1 MRAEKRI
8 ILNALATY
16 GRTLLQMGLGLFSSR
31 WVLQSLGVTDYGLMG
46 VVGTLI
52 VLITFLN
59 AVFNGACARFFAFSI
74 GKNDL
79 QDLIKWF
86 NTALSVH
93 VSMAIL
99 LIAIGWPIGEWAIDN
114 ILNIPPE
121 RLETSHWVFR
131 FSLVSAFWTIA
142 STPYMA
148 MFIATQNIV
157 ELTLWEIASILTNFF
172 FVYWLTTY
180 TGDAWLM
187 YAGFTVGL
195 AILIGMLKLLR
206 AKHKFAGCKVN
217 ISYWGDWIRIK
228 EMFSFS
234 GWTLFG
240 NLGYLARTN
249 IPAIL
254 LNQFFNPIRFA
265 FVNASYQIGVAL
277 ATYTQS
283 MSAALLGAFSPQITT
298 LAGADE
304 HEKMVQTSF
313 NASKFGTLLILLIA
327 IPVSLEADYL
337 LVLWLKDPPLLAA
350 SFCRL
355 VILQTILDNITYGHM
370 AGIIA
375 TGKIKWYQITTGGL
389 CILSIPVAWL
399 VLSLGGSPLSVSWVI
414 VSCMALCS
422 GVRLLYGRKLLKI
435 KISDWAKKILLP
447 ITIISITTYL
457 SGYLIITLIDT
468 ASFMRMCLTSAT
480 TFIVMLILTW
490 RILLD
495 RNNRKIITTRIST
508 LGRKVKNKFIKND
521 ESI

>member
-1 MRAEKRI
+1 MTAGNRI

-79 QDLIKWF
+79 QDLRKWF

-93 VSMAIL
+93 LSLAIILVS
-99 LIAIGWPIGEWAIDN
+99 IGWPLGEWAIDN
-114 ILNIPPE
+114 FLNIPAD
-121 RLETSHWVFR
+121 RLDTAHWVFR

-148 MFIATQNIV
+148 MYIATQNIV
-157 ELTLWEIASILTNFF
+157 ELTLWEIASIFSNFI

-180 TGDAWLM
+180 TGDAWLL

-195 AILIGMLKLLR
+195 SVLIGLGKLLR
-206 AKHKFAGCKVN
+206 ARHRFAGCKID
-217 ISYWGDWIRIK
+217 ISFWGDWKRIK

-240 NLGYLARTN
+240 NLGYLARAN

-277 ATYTQS
+277 AGYTQS
-283 MSAALLGAFSPQITT
+283 MSSSLLGAFSPQITT

-304 HEKMVQTSF
+304 QEKMVNTAF
-313 NASKFGTLLILLIA
+313 NASKFGTLLILIFA

-337 LVLWLKDPPLLAA
+337 LVLWLKEPPLLAA

-389 CILSIPVAWL
+389 CVLSIPLAWL
-399 VLSLGGSPLSVSWVI
+399 ILSLGGGPLSVSWVI
-414 VSCMALCS
+414 AGCMALCS
-422 GVRLLYGRKLLKI
+422 FARLLFGRKLLKI
-435 KISDWAKKILLP
+435 KISDWARKILLP
-447 ITIISITTYL
+447 IAIIGITTYL
-457 SGYLIITLIDT
+457 SGYVVKSLIETP
-468 ASFMRMCLTSAT
+468 SFLRICLTSVT
-480 TFIVMLILTW
+480 TLMVIIILTW
-490 RILLD
+490 HILLD
-495 RNNRKIITTRIST
+495 LETRRAITARLIKIGDKLRRILTRK
-508 LGRKVKNKFIKND
+508 
-521 ESI
+521 

>member
-240 NLGYLARTN
+240 NLGYLARAN

-355 VILQTILDNITYGHM
+355 VILQMVFDNITYGHM
-370 AGIIA
+370 AGILA
-375 TGKIKWYQITTGGL
+375 LGKIKWYQITTGLL
-389 CILSIPVAWL
+389 CISSAPISWL
-399 VLSLGGSPLSVSWVI
+399 VLKMGGGPLSVSWTI
-414 VSCMALCS
+414 FGCMVACS
-422 GVRLLYGRKLLKI
+422 IARLLFGRKILQ
-435 KISDWAKKILLP
+435 ISIISWAKGIFAPLLFVSITAIVAGMTVILLIDNP
-447 ITIISITTYL
+447 SFLRLCITTATTMLVTIILSWYL
-457 SGYLIITLIDT
+457 
-468 ASFMRMCLTSAT
+468 
-480 TFIVMLILTW
+480 
-490 RILLD
+490 LLNT
-495 RNNRKIITTRIST
+495 NNRKAIIGKLSPRLSMMGRMV
-508 LGRKVKNKFIKND
+508 GRK
-521 ESI
+521 

>member
-1 MRAEKRI
+1 MTAGKRI

-16 GRTLLQMGLGLFSSR
+16 GRTLLQMGLGLFASR

-59 AVFNGACARFFAFSI
+59 TVFNGACARFFAYSI
-74 GKNDL
+74 GKNDIE
-79 QDLIKWF
+79 DLRRWF

-93 VSMAIL
+93 LTLAIL
-99 LIAIGWPIGEWAIDN
+99 LVGIGWPLGEWAIDN
-114 ILNIPPE
+114 YLNIPAD
-121 RLETSHWVFR
+121 RLDTAHWVFR

-148 MFIATQNIV
+148 MYIATQNIV
-157 ELTLWEIASILTNFF
+157 ELTIWEVTSILANFF

-180 TGDAWLM
+180 TGDAWLI
-187 YAGFTVGL
+187 YSGFTVLL
-195 AILIGMLKLLR
+195 AVLIGMGKLLR
-206 AKHKFAGCKVN
+206 ARYKFAGCRIKT
-217 ISYWGDWIRIK
+217 SYWRDWKRVK

-283 MSAALLGAFSPQITT
+283 MSSSLLGAFSPQITT
-298 LAGADE
+298 LAGANE

-313 NASKFGTLLILLIA
+313 NASKFGTLLILLVA

-337 LVLWLKDPPLLAA
+337 LELWLKEPPLLAA

-355 VILQTILDNITYGHM
+355 VILQTVLDNITYGHM

-375 TGKIKWYQITTGGL
+375 TGKIKWYQITTGLL
-389 CILSIPVAWL
+389 CIASAPISWL
-399 VLSLGGSPLSVSWVI
+399 VLSLGGDPLSVSWVI
-414 VSCMALCS
+414 AGCMALCS
-422 GVRLLYGRKLLKI
+422 LARLLFGRRILQ
-435 KISDWAKKILLP
+435 IS
-447 ITIISITTYL
+447 IISWVKEIFVPLLLVSITAIAAGL
-457 SGYLIITLIDT
+457 AVMLIIDNP
-468 ASFMRMCLTSAT
+468 SFMRLCITTAT
-480 TFIVMLILTW
+480 TIVVTIILSW
-490 RILLD
+490 HLLLNT
-495 RNNRKIITTRIST
+495 NNRKAIIGKLRPLLSKIGR
-508 LGRKVKNKFIKND
+508 LVGRK
-521 ESI
+521 

>member
-121 RLETSHWVFR
+121 RLETAHWVFR

-195 AILIGMLKLLR
+195 AILIGVLKLLR

-355 VILQTILDNITYGHM
+355 VILQMVFDNITYGHM
-370 AGIIA
+370 AGILA
-375 TGKIKWYQITTGGL
+375 LGKIKWYQITTGLL
-389 CILSIPVAWL
+389 CISSAPISWL
-399 VLSLGGSPLSVSWVI
+399 VLKMGGSPLSVSWTI
-414 VSCMALCS
+414 FGCMVACS
-422 GVRLLYGRKLLKI
+422 IARLLFGRKILQ
-435 KISDWAKKILLP
+435 ISIISWAKGIFAPLLFVSISAIVAGMTVILLIDNP
-447 ITIISITTYL
+447 SFLRLCITTATTMLVTIILSWYL
-457 SGYLIITLIDT
+457 
-468 ASFMRMCLTSAT
+468 
-480 TFIVMLILTW
+480 
-490 RILLD
+490 LLNT
-495 RNNRKIITTRIST
+495 NNRKAIIGKLSPRLSMMGRMV
-508 LGRKVKNKFIKND
+508 GRK
-521 ESI
+521 

>member
-1 MRAEKRI
+1 MTAGNRI
-8 ILNALATY
+8 IFNALATY

-79 QDLIKWF
+79 QDLRKWF

-93 VSMAIL
+93 LSLAII

-114 ILNIPPE
+114 FLNIPAD
-121 RLETSHWVFR
+121 RLDTAHWVFR
-131 FSLVSAFWTIA
+131 FSLVSAFWTIS

-157 ELTLWEIASILTNFF
+157 ELTLWEIASIFSNFI

-180 TGDAWLM
+180 TGDAWLL

-195 AILIGMLKLLR
+195 SILIGLGKLLR
-206 AKHKFAGCKVN
+206 ARRRFAGCKID
-217 ISYWGDWIRIK
+217 ISFWGDWKRIK

-240 NLGYLARTN
+240 NLGYLARAN

-277 ATYTQS
+277 AGYTQS
-283 MSAALLGAFSPQITT
+283 MSSSLLGAFSPQITT
-298 LAGADE
+298 LAGANE

-313 NASKFGTLLILLIA
+313 DASKFGTLLILLIA

-337 LVLWLKDPPLLAA
+337 LVLWLKEPPLLAA

-375 TGKIKWYQITTGGL
+375 TGEIKWYQITTGGL
-389 CILSIPVAWL
+389 CLMSIPISWL
-399 VLSLGGSPLSVSWVI
+399 VLSFGGDPLSVSWVI
-414 VSCMALCS
+414 VVCMALCS
-422 GVRLLYGRKLLKI
+422 VARLLYGRKLLKI

-447 ITIISITTYL
+447 LSMICLVAYS
-457 SGYLIITLIDT
+457 SGYLVRT
-468 ASFMRMCLTSAT
+468 AIETPSFLRFCLTSAT
-480 TFIVMLILTW
+480 TFIITLILTW

-495 RNNRKIITTRIST
+495 NNNRTAIITRISVFGDN
-508 LGRKVKNKFIKND
+508 LKEKFIRK
-521 ESI
+521 

>member
-1 MRAEKRI
+1 MTAGNRI
-8 ILNALATY
+8 IFNALATY

-79 QDLIKWF
+79 QDLRKWF

-93 VSMAIL
+93 LSLAII

-114 ILNIPPE
+114 FLNIPAD
-121 RLETSHWVFR
+121 RLDTAHWVFR
-131 FSLVSAFWTIA
+131 FSLVSAFWTIS

-157 ELTLWEIASILTNFF
+157 ELTLWEIASIFSNFI

-180 TGDAWLM
+180 TGDAWLL

-195 AILIGMLKLLR
+195 SILIGLGKLLR
-206 AKHKFAGCKVN
+206 ARRRFAGCKID
-217 ISYWGDWIRIK
+217 ISFWGDWKRIK

-240 NLGYLARTN
+240 NLGYLARAN

-277 ATYTQS
+277 AGYTQS
-283 MSAALLGAFSPQITT
+283 MSSSLLGAFSPQITT
-298 LAGADE
+298 LAGANE

-337 LVLWLKDPPLLAA
+337 LVLWLKEPPLLAA

-355 VILQTILDNITYGHM
+355 VILQMVFDNITYGHM
-370 AGIIA
+370 AGILA
-375 TGKIKWYQITTGGL
+375 LGKIKWYQITTGLL
-389 CILSIPVAWL
+389 CISSAPISWV
-399 VLSLGGSPLSVSWVI
+399 VLKMGGGPLSVSWI
-414 VSCMALCS
+414 IFGCMVACS
-422 GVRLLYGRKLLKI
+422 IARLLFGRRILQ
-435 KISDWAKKILLP
+435 ISIISWAKDIFVPLLLVSIAAIVAGLTVMLLIDNP
-447 ITIISITTYL
+447 SFLRLCITTATTIVITIILSWYL
-457 SGYLIITLIDT
+457 LFNT
-468 ASFMRMCLTSAT
+468 
-480 TFIVMLILTW
+480 
-490 RILLD
+490 
-495 RNNRKIITTRIST
+495 NNRKAIIGKLSPV
-508 LGRKVKNKFIKND
+508 LSKVGRLVAGK
-521 ESI
+521 